1 MRIYLDTSFLV
12 SLYSPDANS
21 AAAAQVMQGS
31 KGEHILTPLVELE
44 LNNALQLRIFRKELS
59 NAQVKSAL
67 QAFESDLKNR
77 LFHLIALPDQAF
89 ERAITLSI
97 QSTATLGT
105 RSADLL
111 HVAAALELKVDSLY
125 SFDQQQRKLAQ
136 TLHLKVN

>member
-1 MRIYLDTSFLV
+1 MDTSFLV

-31 KGEHILTPLVELE
+31 KGEHILMPLVELE

-67 QAFESDLKNR
+67 QAVESDLKNR
-77 LFHLIALPDQAF
+77 LFYLIAFPEQMF
-89 ERAITLSI
+89 ERALKLSM
-97 QSTATLGT
+97 QTTATLGT
-105 RSADLL
+105 RTADLL
-111 HVAAALELKVDSLY
+111 HVAAALELKADCLY

-136 TLHLKVN
+136 TMHLKLN